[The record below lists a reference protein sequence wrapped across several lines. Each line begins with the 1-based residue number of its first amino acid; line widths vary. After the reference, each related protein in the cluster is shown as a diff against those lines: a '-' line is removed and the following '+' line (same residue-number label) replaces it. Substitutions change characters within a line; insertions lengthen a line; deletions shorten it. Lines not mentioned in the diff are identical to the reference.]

1 MLLSSRF
8 PMLLQYRQ
16 FYSSMTSLQSDEA
29 DNTCT
34 VIILIMSF
42 LAINRHLLLLCYA
55 YGTTRCIG
63 LWPSFMTSSDAF
75 RGDILGDK
83 I

>member
-55 YGTTRCIG
+55 YYYT
-63 LWPSFMTSSDAF
+63 
-75 RGDILGDK
+75 ILYYTIHGVLACGPVS
-83 I
+83 